1 MQGAPE
7 AAELQENAAEPAA
20 AFQAEPGGASGASGA
35 SGANLNIY
43 VHGLFCLKTCQ
54 FEGDREVGAG
64 TLQCVLGPPRPK
76 SEKVHQNGLSR
87 TFRGAPKAQH
97 PLQHFFAKN
106 ARFVSTNLSPKS
118 VANRG
123 ALSVVKI

>member
-1 MQGAPE
+1 MQGARPE
-7 AAELQENAAEPAA
+7 AAELQENAPERVSEA
-20 AFQAEPGGASGASGA
+20 GGASGASGA

-64 TLQCVLGPPRPK
+64 TLQCVLGPPRRE

-87 TFRGAPKAQH
+87 TFRGARIRQH
-97 PLQHFFAKN
+97 PRQHFFAKN
-106 ARFVSTNLSPKS
+106 SRFVETKRLKKS
-118 VANRG
+118 VAKSG
-123 ALSVVKI
+123 ALLVVYIKQH